1 MDYEYATNDPSFT
14 ETATS
19 IRLKWRRDS
28 AKRDAKQRYILIA
41 PVANLSVTVKGTIS
55 FRCEKPKEIRSDKS
69 FEMSRIPSHFHIKIH
84 KRSRIGFLNNSYK

>member
-28 AKRDAKQRYILIA
+28 AKRDAKQRYI
-41 PVANLSVTVKGTIS
+41 PRSCRQP
-55 FRCEKPKEIRSDKS
+55 FRNCERNDIVSMREAERDP
-69 FEMSRIPSHFHIKIH
+69 
-84 KRSRIGFLNNSYK
+84 L